1 MHCEYS
7 QQRRD
12 FMKFKIEKLLPA
24 FLCAFMCFSHT
35 IPANAV
41 SFQRSA
47 CTIFYK
53 QDELKALSEIG
64 SSVITKG
71 KNFRITNLG
80 APSHDDMQ
88 NLRMCYVVC
97 YIDERMYTAA
107 LDGTIQ
113 YNASMQPFSTW
124 AVISV
129 ENLKTHKEE
138 RFRVVN
144 SLGLSPACTS
154 PTQ

>member
-1 MHCEYS
+1 
-7 QQRRD
+7 
-12 FMKFKIEKLLPA
+12 MKLKIKKLLSA
-24 FLCAFMCFSHT
+24 FLCTFMCFCHT
-35 IPANAV
+35 IPTSAV
-41 SFQRSA
+41 SFQRSV

-53 QDELKALSEIG
+53 QDELKVLSEVG

-80 APSHDDMQ
+80 PTSHDDMQ

-97 YIDERMYTAA
+97 HINERMYTAA

-113 YNASMQPFSTW
+113 YSASVQPFSTW

-138 RFRVVN
+138 RFKIVN
-144 SLGLSPACTS
+144 SLGLSPVCTS
-154 PTQ
+154 PAQ